1 MKRYPDNC
9 GPIEYINNIPY
20 KIVARYNITEVKDPT
35 LIKDWLGC
43 DTVFK
48 SNRQNIFI
56 FCDKIEEI
64 NWETI

>member
-9 GPIEYINNIPY
+9 GPIEYINGDAY
-20 KIVARYNITEVKDPT
+20 KIVARYTITEVKEPT

-43 DTVFK
+43 NTVFK
-48 SNRQNIFI
+48 SNRQNLFI